1 MSSKKAF
8 DRGMFAGILLMLG
21 AQGLYWFITT
31 SAHPDAS
38 SLRTAL
44 VALQCVVGFGGTL
57 WLLRSRTDGSLHALA
72 GARHQP

>member
-1 MSSKKAF
+1 MSPKKAF

-21 AQGLYWFITT
+21 AQGLYWFATM

-38 SLRTAL
+38 NLRTAL

-57 WLLRSRTDGSLHALA
+57 WLLRSRTGSPT
-72 GARHQP
+72 RVSS